1 MYNLDYFH
9 NNDALKQNKVCSDNW
24 IRYYDGKIWP
34 CRLRHSYFSEAL
46 LSKIFSDKIT
56 SNFVKFIVNQ
66 IVEII
71 SFVKNNNKKSKV
83 YIEIHLFSTFE
94 ISY

>member
-1 MYNLDYFH
+1 MWIWRYVQMYNLDYFH

-46 LSKIFSDKIT
+46 LSKILSDKIS
-56 SNFVKFIVNQ
+56 SNFVKFNVNQ
-66 IVEII
+66 IGEII
-71 SFVKNNNKKSKV
+71 SFVKNNNKKV
-83 YIEIHLFSTFE
+83 YRLIMKI
-94 ISY
+94 